1 MMDRDTGL
9 QELWRRFSR
18 SLRYHVLGSV
28 RRRLTSTDRLLHLMT
43 VFVVPVLLGSLTWL
57 SNAVGVLPFVIYPPL
72 ASGTYTLFADP
83 DGQYSEP
90 KRFVGGMTLGALS
103 GWAALTVLSA
113 LWYSVPPGQM
123 EVHAGATA
131 LAVGTTALVT
141 WGLDLEEPTAFSA
154 ALLALLAGP
163 EISYVLAIGLSSAVV
178 AGIFAVWRDRVY
190 EHRDQFLFHSATAD
204 DRVLVPIRGLPGD
217 ADVALFG
224 AFLAAAH
231 GAGRVILYRAT
242 QTELP
247 EPSLEPTPDGE
258 SEGARE
264 PAVETLGPATE
275 TTSIGTL
282 ARIQT
287 AIEETVDVPVEVAI
301 TDADPEDPGATID
314 AAHALECDLV
324 VAGHP
329 EGLSEPSPYLAGLFG
344 SDLDAIALQT
354 TGQRSS
360 WSRVLVLVRGPGR
373 TARAMLDFA
382 IRLAATPERVS
393 VAHTIETT
401 ERRREAES
409 MLAELVESVDADV
422 ETRVAQGPVGAF
434 LDRNG
439 AYYDVVFVG
448 SSTDRSV
455 ASRIL
460 SPPTFTD
467 LGTVEADLALV
478 HLGSR

>member
-1 MMDRDTGL
+1 
-9 QELWRRFSR
+9 
-18 SLRYHVLGSV
+18 
-28 RRRLTSTDRLLHLMT
+28 MT
-43 VFVVPVLLGSLTWL
+43 VFVVPLLLGTLTWL
-57 SNAVGVLPFVIYPPL
+57 SNAVGILPFVIYPPL

-83 DGQYSEP
+83 DGEYSEP

-103 GWAALTVLSA
+103 GWAALRVLST
-113 LWYSVPPGQM
+113 LWYAVPPGQM

-141 WGLDLEEPTAFSA
+141 WGLDLEVPTAFSA

-163 EISYVLAIGLSSAVV
+163 EISYVIAIGLSSAVV
-178 AGIFAVWRDRVY
+178 AGVFAVWRDRVY

-204 DRVLVPIRGLPGD
+204 DRVLVPIRGLPGE

-231 GAGRVILYRAT
+231 EAGRVILYRAT
-242 QTELP
+242 QQELP
-247 EPSLEPTPDGE
+247 EPTLESATAPE
-258 SEGARE
+258 NGATRD
-264 PAVETLGPATE
+264 PNVETIGPASE

-282 ARIQT
+282 GRIQS
-287 AIEETVDVPVEVAI
+287 AIEETVDVPVEVAVS
-301 TDADPEDPGATID
+301 DADPEDPGAAVD
-314 AAHALECDLV
+314 AAHGLDCDLL

-329 EGLSEPSPYLAGLFG
+329 QGLSAPSPYLAGLFG

-354 TGQRSS
+354 AGRRSS

-382 IRLAATPERVS
+382 TRLAATPERVS
-393 VAHTIETT
+393 VAHTIEST
-401 ERRREAES
+401 ERRREAET
-409 MLAELVESVDADV
+409 MLTELVESVDADV
-422 ETRVAQGPVGAF
+422 ETRVAQGPVAGF
-434 LDRNG
+434 LERNG

-460 SPPTFTD
+460 SPPTFMD
-467 LGTVEADLALV
+467 LDAIDADLALV